1 MLPQAQTKGMQVIVD
16 LAHMTAAHAGLIN
29 PNLIKKLLVVF
40 QEAYPMDNDTLVTLS
55 SIFFLNMPTVIE
67 KLVKIAISLMNK
79 KYKTILK
86 VQDSAT
92 STLLAEAG
100 AEILPAEYG
109 GTNGTCAELTE
120 FWRRELGR
128 HEDWFRAQASFRT
141 DEECRQGKNKLHYIL
156 GCSIM

>member
-1 MLPQAQTKGMQVIVD
+1 MQVIVD
-16 LAHMTAAHAGLIN
+16 LAHMIAAHAGLIN

-109 GTNGTCAELTE
+109 GTNRSCPELATFWEAELARQGA
-120 FWRRELGR
+120 WLSRQRE
-128 HEDWFRAQASFRT
+128 FRT
-141 DEECRQGKNKLHYIL
+141 DEAARVGRSKLATML
-156 GCSIM
+156 SCSIM